1 MQHRWKPSQDHTY
14 LLLVHTTEQAPSF
27 ERASAMLP
35 RRGYEPVEDVDE
47 HDVTTQEINAS
58 SSRGDRRGRPSAY
71 TSVPTNVVEPNA
83 RNTIED
89 TTVVDDNGAHQQG
102 RSSTA
107 SNAAVATRDNDAA
120 TGMVVRILD
129 VQGQTYSLPVT
140 PETTVRELKE
150 RLVEAAGVEIGRQRI
165 IHGGKV

>member
-1 MQHRWKPSQDHTY
+1 METLTGPH
-14 LLLVHTTEQAPSF
+14 LHTTEQAPSF
-27 ERASAMLP
+27 ERASTMLP

-47 HDVTTQEINAS
+47 DDITTQEINAS
-58 SSRGDRRGRPSAY
+58 NRRGDRRGRPSAY
-71 TSVPTNVVEPNA
+71 TSVPRNVVEPNA

-89 TTVVDDNGAHQQG
+89 TTVVVDDTGAHQQG

-107 SNAAVATRDNDAA
+107 SDAAVATRDNDVA
-120 TGMVVRILD
+120 TGMAVRILD

-150 RLVEAAGVEIGRQRI
+150 RLVEVAGVEIGRQRI